1 MSRYFLH
8 LRDGQDV
15 ALDDEGTEYTSVE
28 ALRQGMMSGARDT
41 LTGDLVRGH
50 LDLTLRIDA
59 EASDGT
65 VVESLPFSEAVEIH
79 YPEREQAPD
88 GG

>member
-1 MSRYFLH
+1 
-8 LRDGQDV
+8 LRDGQDA
-15 ALDDEGTEYTSVE
+15 ALDDEGTEYSSVE

-41 LTGDLVRGH
+41 MTADLVRGH

-65 VVESLPFSEAVEIH
+65 VVESLPFAEAVQIP
-79 YPEREQAPD
+79 YPEREPAP
-88 GG
+88 GGG